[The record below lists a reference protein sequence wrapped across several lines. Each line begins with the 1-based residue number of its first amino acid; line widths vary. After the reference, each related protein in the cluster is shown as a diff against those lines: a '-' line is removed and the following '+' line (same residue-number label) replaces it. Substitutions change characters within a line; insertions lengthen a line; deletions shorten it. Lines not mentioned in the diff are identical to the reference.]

1 MRNALLRVESL
12 SILTIEMLAK
22 NRTVIAVF

>member
-1 MRNALLRVESL
+1 MRNALLGVESP
-12 SILTIEMLAK
+12 SILTIEILAK